1 MMQWRVLLQKE
12 WRDHVR
18 SLKILWIPLV
28 FVLYGV
34 MQPVMLYYMEDIM
47 KAVGNM
53 PEGYDMGITDVTA
66 VEVIASTV
74 GQFHLIVAL
83 IFVLSFMGSISKER
97 KNRTAALLYVRPIS
111 FSSYY
116 FSKWSGATIIALFS
130 IIIGLLASYYYTVIL
145 YNEVDVWRIAALIG
159 TYSLWVLFVVT
170 VTITAS
176 ALFSTG
182 VAGTLAILLTYF
194 LQLID
199 SIIGQFWTVS
209 PWKLGTYAVTWLGSK
224 PDSSD
229 FWLSVVV
236 TVVAIIVLMFV
247 GVFGA
252 RKNMGNIK
260 I

>member
-18 SLKILWIPLV
+18 NLKILWIPIV
-28 FVLYGV
+28 FVLYGI
-34 MQPVMLYYMEDIM
+34 MQPVMFYYMEDIM

-53 PEGYDMGITDVTA
+53 PEGVDMGITDMTSADVM
-66 VEVIASTV
+66 ASTV

-83 IFVLSFMGSISKER
+83 IVILSFMGVISKER

-111 FSSYY
+111 FSAYY
-116 FSKWSGATIIALFS
+116 LSKLSGATIVALLS
-130 IIIGLLASYYYTVIL
+130 TVLGLLASFYYTMIL
-145 YNEVDVWRIAALIG
+145 YDEMDVWKCAALIG

-170 VTITAS
+170 VTLTAS
-176 ALFSTG
+176 AVFSTG
-182 VAGTLAILLTYF
+182 VAGTLAFLLTYF
-194 LQLID
+194 MQLID

-209 PWKLGTYAVTWLGSK
+209 PWKLGTYAITWLVAE

-236 TVVAIIVLMFV
+236 TVIAILLLVII
-247 GVFGA
+247 GIWGT
-252 RKNMGNIK
+252 RKNVENIK

>member
-1 MMQWRVLLQKE
+1 MMQWCVLLQKE

-28 FVLYGV
+28 FVLYGI
-34 MQPVMLYYMEDIM
+34 MQPVTLYYMEDIM

-53 PEGYDMGITDVTA
+53 PEGFDMGMTDMTS

-116 FSKWSGATIIALFS
+116 FSKWSGATLVALFS
-130 IIIGLLASYYYTVIL
+130 TIIGLLASCYYTVIL
-145 YNEVDVWRIAALIG
+145 YDEVDVWRIAALIG
-159 TYSLWVLFVVT
+159 AYSLWVLFVVT
-170 VTITAS
+170 VTITSS

-182 VAGTLAILLTYF
+182 VAGTLAIFLTFF
-194 LQLID
+194 LQVID
-199 SIIGQFWTVS
+199 GVIGQFWTVS

-224 PDSSD
+224 PDSGD
-229 FWLSVVV
+229 FWLSVA
-236 TVVAIIVLMFV
+236 TTIIVILVLMV
-247 GVFGA
+247 IGVFGA
-252 RKNMGNIK
+252 KKNMENVK